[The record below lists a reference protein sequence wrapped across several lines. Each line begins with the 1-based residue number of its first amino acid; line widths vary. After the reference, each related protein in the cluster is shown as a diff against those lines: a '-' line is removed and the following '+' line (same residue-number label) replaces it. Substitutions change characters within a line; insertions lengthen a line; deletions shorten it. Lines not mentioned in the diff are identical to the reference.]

1 MSYPESAHPLPVP
14 AGIFPRL
21 LAAGVDA
28 LLAVMAVEVIVG
40 DPAGLTPESRLVVDW
55 LLPAAVTLMFW
66 TLWQATPGKMMI
78 QMRIV
83 DAQTGSTPTI
93 GQYVWRYI
101 GYFVALLPFGLGF
114 LWMFFDA
121 RKRGLHDIIAGTM
134 VARTSAQP
142 LAQPNEAAGRA
153 HVTTSASPTAAARGL
168 APRLFPGGF
177 GPWGSVT
184 APAGQPS
191 LLWIRGDVL
200 YLASVDRPN
209 HPGATA
215 AVCAGAP
222 FPGRPIP
229 LGALHSVSGPADSP
243 ETEVTFSVDDGSS
256 ETMVTTLGSPGERD
270 ELIGALLMRLGH
282 GWVRTVEREARAP
295 LLWDGLKATGAILV
309 ITAVVLTVVSTGD
322 LESLQH
328 SEGKS
333 GLLLIVLAALGIL
346 AGAKWVIGI
355 AGVLMGLCALYM
367 IAIVAAPPERIA
379 LRRAAGVGEA
389 AEAHRL
395 AVYG

>member
-1 MSYPESAHPLPVP
+1 MSYPESVHPLPVP
-14 AGIFPRL
+14 VGFFPRL
-21 LAAGVDA
+21 LAAGVDT
-28 LLAVMAVEVIVG
+28 LLALILIEATLG
-40 DPAGLTPESRLVVDW
+40 DPAALTPESRFVVDW
-55 LLPAAVTLMFW
+55 LLPAAVTLLFW

-78 QMRIV
+78 RMRIV
-83 DAQTGSTPTI
+83 DAETGANPTF
-93 GQYVWRYI
+93 GQYVFRYV

-114 LWMFFDA
+114 LWVFFDA

-134 VARTSAQP
+134 VARPTAQP
-142 LAQPNEAAGRA
+142 LAHADAFAAPDHA
-153 HVTTSASPTAAARGL
+153 VTSASPAAAARGP
-168 APRLFPGGF
+168 APRVFPGGF
-177 GPWGSVT
+177 GPWGSGT
-184 APAGQPS
+184 APAGQAS

-243 ETEVTFSVDDGSS
+243 ETEVTFSIDDGSS
-256 ETMVTTLGSPGERD
+256 ETMVATLGSPGERE
-270 ELIGALLMRLGH
+270 ELIGALLMRMGR
-282 GWVRTVEREARAP
+282 GWVRTVEREARGP
-295 LLWDGLKATGAILV
+295 LWDGLKATGAILV
-309 ITAVVLTVVSTGD
+309 ITAVVLAVVSSGD

-328 SEGKS
+328 SEGKG
-333 GLLLIVLAALGIL
+333 GLILIVLATLGML

-367 IAIVAAPPERIA
+367 IAIVAVPPERIA
-379 LRRAAGVGEA
+379 LRRAAGVREA
-389 AEAHRL
+389 AEAYRL
-395 AVYG
+395 AGYG